1 MKRSTALLLMLW
13 AMPAMAQDIPT
24 APPAAAAPT
33 TAAERPSI
41 AEISRKIDGLYRSA
55 QSRGRMTMSIVTP
68 DYERTLTME
77 VYTRGMDDTLMRIES
92 PAKERGVATLK
103 KGNEM
108 WNYLPKIKKTVRVP
122 PSMMMGSWMGSD
134 LTNDDVVR
142 ASSWE
147 EDYTAR
153 YIDEGSTDEGTA
165 PDEWCI
171 EYAPKPSAAVTWSR
185 VVACVE
191 RATLLP
197 RRQVFYDE
205 KARQART
212 MRFAEIKEMDGRTFP
227 SVMILEPHLKS
238 GHRTTIR
245 YDEIDFDADVPDN
258 MFSLNALR
266 RSL

>member
-1 MKRSTALLLMLW
+1 MTRHAIALAACLLC
-13 AMPAMAQDIPT
+13 ASAHAQDPT
-24 APPAAAAPT
+24 PPAAPEAPAAPAAPA
-33 TAAERPSI
+33 AAERPSI
-41 AEISRKIDGLYRSA
+41 AEVSRKIDNLYRSDR
-55 QSRGRMTMSIVTP
+55 SRGRMTMSIVTP

-77 VYTRGMDDTLMRIES
+77 IATRGMDDTLMRIES
-92 PAKERGVATLK
+92 PQKERGVATLK

-147 EDYTAR
+147 EDYTAH
-153 YIDEGSTDEGTA
+153 YTDDGAA

-205 KARQART
+205 KARPARI
-212 MRFAEIKEMDGRTFP
+212 MRFTDIKEMDGRTFP
-227 SVMILEPHLKS
+227 TVMTVEPQLKS

-258 MFSLNALR
+258 TFSLNTLR
-266 RSL
+266 RGL